1 MRTSVFICTPSL
13 PLPNII
19 GLDGLVK
26 GVIFED
32 KNHYSLHSVYS
43 AFKYARLKRIRKYIM
58 HCSKCR
64 KATVPVTVARKE
76 PF

>member
-1 MRTSVFICTPSL
+1 MKTGVFIHTPSL

-32 KNHYSLHSVYS
+32 KTTTLYTFLNPDYES
-43 AFKYARLKRIRKYIM
+43 FQ
-58 HCSKCR
+58 
-64 KATVPVTVARKE
+64 
-76 PF
+76 